1 MLLTH
6 HTDTLNTYLI
16 GRCELAN
23 GKITQYTYL
32 FRVGNR
38 YVWHGGQ
45 IENQGGQTKF
55 FFRRFA
61 PNFAHPGLKP
71 CRRPWRMFSMFFAVY
86 YLIVITIRVALSIGA
101 MNIINK
107 SKARIIT
114 CKNLFELFE
123 RQ

>member
-1 MLLTH
+1 
-6 HTDTLNTYLI
+6 
-16 GRCELAN
+16 
-23 GKITQYTYL
+23 
-32 FRVGNR
+32 
-38 YVWHGGQ
+38 
-45 IENQGGQTKF
+45 
-55 FFRRFA
+55 
-61 PNFAHPGLKP
+61 
-71 CRRPWRMFSMFFAVY
+71 MFFAVY